1 MSPTFAK
8 VDAGIP
14 GGRSLFFRSASCF
27 PKGFVTFAEQP
38 LSNNMKDEKIK
49 RSSPIL
55 AFFLKHK
62 LPNRVT
68 IYFNAKEKDE
78 DSWIVYPVR
87 EGMTL
92 YHYYIPLDSLIDG
105 YDRIVVSERSAD
117 YLKQFPERINELR
130 IQRYPWP
137 EVVLPYRA
145 NKASY
150 EEIDSI
156 VMVMTEYE
164 IKPWGLYKKD
174 IPSYDCL
181 VFDGFKRNAVFS
193 ITDDEMRKEA
203 YFFDPDNKYQ
213 D

>member
-1 MSPTFAK
+1 
-8 VDAGIP
+8 
-14 GGRSLFFRSASCF
+14 
-27 PKGFVTFAEQP
+27 
-38 LSNNMKDEKIK
+38 MKDEKIK

-92 YHYYIPLDSLIDG
+92 YHYYIPLDSPIDG

-145 NKASY
+145 NKASF
-150 EEIDSI
+150 EEWDSI
-156 VMVMTEYE
+156 AYATTRYAFKHGFVYE
-164 IKPWGLYKKD
+164 KD
-174 IPSYDCL
+174 VPSYERL
-181 VFDGFKRNAVFS
+181 VFDGFKRNAAFS

>member
-1 MSPTFAK
+1 
-8 VDAGIP
+8 
-14 GGRSLFFRSASCF
+14 
-27 PKGFVTFAEQP
+27 
-38 LSNNMKDEKIK
+38 MKDDTIK

-68 IYFNAKEKDE
+68 IHFNAREKDE

-92 YHYYIPLDSLIDG
+92 YHYYIPLDSPIDG
-105 YDRIVVSERSAD
+105 YDRIVVSNRSAE

-150 EEIDSI
+150 EEMDSI

-164 IKPWGLYKKD
+164 IKAWGLYKKD
-174 IPSYDCL
+174 IPSYDRL
-181 VFDGFKRNAVFS
+181 VFDGFKRNAAFS